1 MPRIN
6 EYKTFD
12 SVDFAIAHANELAAQ
27 LGRNRSAQEA
37 RGRAVRVTD
46 EDGREVHRAPLASS
60 TFRTS

>member
-12 SVDFAIAHANELAAQ
+12 SVDSAIAHANELAAQ
-27 LGRNRSAQEA
+27 LGRNRSVQEV

-46 EDGREVHRAPLASS
+46 EDGKEVHRASLSSS
-60 TFRTS
+60 TFTTS

>member
-12 SVDFAIAHANELAAQ
+12 SVDSAIAHANELAAQ
-27 LGRNRSAQEA
+27 LGHRSAHEA

-46 EDGREVHRAPLASS
+46 EDGKEVHRAPLSSS
-60 TFRTS
+60 TFRKS